1 MSLAFSNFNSG
12 KLHGHQFLSR
22 VFKTK
27 NNPCPKHQSISGQPH
42 EISDSTTPP
51 NHGVK
56 KPIFSVKSF
65 KDSTFPPK
73 DNHELQISD
82 LQLFLS
88 LFFLTKLFVIGDF
101 QNSFTSRPQTFKTSI
116 EIKISRST
124 CFPIWHSPLFNF
136 KRTRGCNIN
145 FQSIPGMFYKYFTN
159 ISFFIKNIKQF
170 LHKKKETEASTSQYI
185 ANAIFLQSS
194 QRILRTSMSTLLPTR
209 TATPPLPT

>member
-27 NNPCPKHQSISGQPH
+27 S
-42 EISDSTTPP
+42 
-51 NHGVK
+51 HGVK

-88 LFFLTKLFVIGDF
+88 LCFLTKLFVIGNF

-170 LHKKKETEASTSQYI
+170 LHKKKETDASTS
-185 ANAIFLQSS
+185 
-194 QRILRTSMSTLLPTR
+194 ST
-209 TATPPLPT
+209 

>member
-1 MSLAFSNFNSG
+1 M
-12 KLHGHQFLSR
+12 Q
-22 VFKTK
+22 T
-27 NNPCPKHQSISGQPH
+27 
-42 EISDSTTPP
+42 
-51 NHGVK
+51 
-56 KPIFSVKSF
+56 
-65 KDSTFPPK
+65 
-73 DNHELQISD
+73 SD

-88 LFFLTKLFVIGDF
+88 LCFSTKLFF
-101 QNSFTSRPQTFKTSI
+101 FTSRPQTFKTSI

-209 TATPPLPT
+209 TATPPPSSNMTTSHPSRTSNKLQKFILWCLLRRLITNVIKDATLIYSLSTTPKGRYTHHQPLQVLLN